1 MAYRG
6 EQKIKGKTYVYQAV
20 AEWDKD
26 KKRSKQKRI
35 YIGCKDEK
43 TGGFI
48 PNKKYYE
55 LYGGKAEVSGAKA
68 LPPVIMTKDYGD
80 VYLLN
85 HIANET
91 GLAGILKNTF
101 PICHRELLAC
111 AFHLVINKNALYLCE
126 QRAESAWGFEDAKLS
141 SQRISEMLGSLDE
154 NSQMNFYRSWA
165 SLRQEREYLAL
176 DIASISSYSE
186 LVEYAEYGY
195 NRDKEGLPQVNLAM
209 LFGED
214 TRLPVFCRVYPGS
227 IRDVSTLTGMIRFID
242 TIKME
247 RMRLV
252 MDRGFYKD
260 EDIALLLKKRTKF
273 IIGVPFT
280 TNLAKDAVADARAEI
295 SRPDNAIAA
304 GDDLVYAKTTMINLH
319 SRRAY
324 LHVYYNEKRHIS
336 KRAEFLQKLIQ
347 TEEGLRNG
355 TVKKG
360 EAMVKKYL
368 KVRKTKNGLHINRN
382 TAAIDAY
389 LEDEGYFV
397 ILSNDSKDPAYI
409 LDVYRT
415 KDVVEKSFENLKNDL
430 DMDRLHVHSNKTMQG
445 RIFVGFL
452 ALILASYIRN
462 VMHQKTLCKSF
473 TFSSLLAELKKL
485 KIVLFSGATSIP
497 TEYTKKQKDIFKAFD
512 VALPY

>member
-6 EQKIKGKTYVYQAV
+6 EQRIKGKTYVYQAI

-35 YIGCKDEK
+35 YIGHRDEE
-43 TGGFI
+43 TGDFI

-55 LYGGKAEVSGAKA
+55 LYGGKPEGSDIKT
-68 LPPVIMTKDYGD
+68 LPSIIMTKDYGD

-85 HIANET
+85 HIAKET
-91 GLAGILKNTF
+91 GLIGVLKDTF
-101 PICHRELLAC
+101 STCYKELLAC
-111 AFHLVINKNALYLCE
+111 AFHLVINKNALYLCR
-126 QRAESAWGFEDAKLS
+126 QWAESTWGFDDAKLS
-141 SQRISEMLGSLDE
+141 SQRISEMLSSLDE
-154 NSQMNFYRSWA
+154 NSQMNFYRNWA
-165 SLRQEREYLAL
+165 SLRQEQEYLAL
-176 DIASISSYSE
+176 DITSISSYSE
-186 LVEYAEYGY
+186 LIEHVEYGY
-195 NRDKEGLPQVNLAM
+195 NRDKEDLPQVNLAM

-227 IRDVSTLTGMIRFID
+227 IRDVSTLTGMIQFID

-260 EDIALLLKKRTKF
+260 ADIKSLLMKRTKF
-273 IIGVPFT
+273 SIGVPFT
-280 TNLAKDAVADARAEI
+280 TNLAKDAVIDARTNI
-295 SRPDNAIAA
+295 NRPTNAIAV
-304 GDDLVYAKTTMINLH
+304 GNDLVYANTTMINLH

-324 LHVYYNEKRHIS
+324 LHVYYNEKQHIS
-336 KRAEFLQKLIQ
+336 KRTEFMQKLIQ

-355 TVKKG
+355 TVKK
-360 EAMVKKYL
+360 ENNLVKKYL
-368 KVRKTKNGLHINRN
+368 KLRNSKNGLHINRN
-382 TAAIDAY
+382 TVAIEAH
-389 LEDEGYFV
+389 LEDEGFFV
-397 ILSNDSKDPAYI
+397 ILSNDSKDPKYV
-409 LDVYRT
+409 LDIYRT

-430 DMDRLHVHSNKTMQG
+430 DMDRLHVHSDKTMQG

-462 VMHQKTLCKSF
+462 VMHRRILYKSY

-485 KIVLFSGATSIP
+485 KIVLFAGNKSIL
-497 TEYTKKQKDIFKAFD
+497 TEYTKKQKAIFQAFEVD
-512 VALPY
+512 LPR